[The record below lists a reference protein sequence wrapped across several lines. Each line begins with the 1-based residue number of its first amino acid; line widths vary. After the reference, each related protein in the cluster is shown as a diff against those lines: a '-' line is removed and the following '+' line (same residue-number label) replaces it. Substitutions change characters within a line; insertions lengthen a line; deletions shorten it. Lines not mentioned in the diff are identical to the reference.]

1 MPVTAADQAMLDASP
16 APAVAAPLP
25 VAAAPV
31 LAPIPAPAL
40 PPGAEG
46 PPAPPTPVDMP
57 VALPAVAPAAASPA
71 PTAPVPPELQGL
83 ADATRAQQDAAAS
96 EGDARAAQSDQ
107 NAQALEDARVQEQ
120 AQAQEAADLRAEHSR
135 AAQRA
140 SEQTQRA
147 LIDARDAK
155 IPDFWAGREGART
168 NAALWAG
175 LGGAAAGLLGSS
187 KNGAA
192 DIIQS
197 NVDGY
202 YARQKERIDNLFKY
216 AKGVGEQEDN
226 VRLRQAAE
234 LAVLQVQHGATN
246 LAIADHIK
254 QIAAASQ
261 GRVDI
266 AAAQSLQADLAE
278 KGQAAILAGRETLAR
293 IGLQGAQAARAAAKA
308 RGAAGGGAGRGSA
321 TEGIIALTKAIED
334 GVTLPDGTRRPLT
347 QSEMEKAALDNKVPL
362 NGKAG
367 VTSLATISKDAAF
380 NKNQA
385 AKEGG
390 AGAKANKEVAAFV
403 QKQLAGDK
411 ELAEETKANSELR
424 GALGL
429 LKPGPDGLVN
439 GVNFQQAID
448 KTVKAATGLGARKSS
463 VDIFKG
469 SLGGLWDKVERY
481 VQNGETGQYTA
492 HDTQVLTEALKKQLK
507 VSAENAAGIRARH
520 TGAFEANPITKGHAD
535 VYGSMLDEKLGK
547 EASHPSSQPIGST
560 KVVNGKTYKKAG
572 ENNWQLVTP

>member
-1 MPVTAADQAMLDASP
+1 MAVTSADQAMLDASP
-16 APAVAAPLP
+16 APALASPVP

-31 LAPIPAPAL
+31 LAPIPVPAL
-40 PPGAEG
+40 PSGVEG

-57 VALPAVAPAAASPA
+57 VALPVVAPAAVSAVPV
-71 PTAPVPPELQGL
+71 APVPPELQGI
-83 ADATRAQQDAAAS
+83 ADATKAQQDAAGA
-96 EGDARAAQSDQ
+96 EGDAKAAQSEQ
-107 NAQALEDARVQEQ
+107 NAQAYDDGRVQEQ

-234 LAVLQVQHGATN
+234 LAELQVQHGATN

-254 QIAAASQ
+254 QIEAASQ

-266 AAAQSLQADLAE
+266 AAAQSLQADLAA

-308 RGAAGGGAGRGSA
+308 RAAAGTGGGGAVDGAIG
-321 TEGIIALTKAIED
+321 LTQAIEK
-334 GVTLPDGTRRPLT
+334 GLTGPDGQRRELT
-347 QSEMEKAALDNKVPL
+347 QSEMQQAAKDNHVKL
-362 NGKAG
+362 NGKPSE
-367 VTSLATISKDAAF
+367 TTLATILANGTKFRKDMASLADEANKQTDEANKQAGTDPKNAYMEGGKVVGYVPSGRGGAAAF
-380 NKNQA
+380 GARVVKYNTAVRALTELEQRARNATGGSIPWGPEFHSAVLAIASTTQAGSTDKNVAHEEGTLKGPLGLVSADAIDRKIQEL
-385 AKEGG
+385 KTQLGEFKSQLIPVSKGGG
-390 AGAKANKEVAAFV
+390 ARDEGKIGRAKAVAN
-403 QKQLAGDK
+403 LAT
-411 ELAEETKANSELR
+411 ATAAQKANANAYLH
-424 GALGL
+424 
-429 LKPGPDGLVN
+429 
-439 GVNFQQAID
+439 
-448 KTVKAATGLGARKSS
+448 S
-463 VDIFKG
+463 V
-469 SLGGLWDKVERY
+469 
-481 VQNGETGQYTA
+481 GE
-492 HDTQVLTEALKKQLK
+492 
-507 VSAENAAGIRARH
+507 S
-520 TGAFEANPITKGHAD
+520 P
-535 VYGSMLDEKLGK
+535 
-547 EASHPSSQPIGST
+547 
-560 KVVNGKTYKKAG
+560 
-572 ENNWQLVTP
+572 

>member
-1 MPVTAADQAMLDASP
+1 MAVTSADQAMLDASP
-16 APAVAAPLP
+16 APALASSVP

-40 PPGAEG
+40 PPGVEG
-46 PPAPPTPVDMP
+46 PPAPSTPVDMP
-57 VALPAVAPAAASPA
+57 VALPVVAPAAVSAA
-71 PTAPVPPELQGL
+71 PVAPVPPELQGI
-83 ADATRAQQDAAAS
+83 ADATKAQQDAAGA
-96 EGDARAAQSDQ
+96 EGDAKAAQSDQ
-107 NAQALEDARVQEQ
+107 HAQALEDARVEEQ

-202 YARQKERIDNLFKY
+202 YARQKDRIDNLFKY

-234 LAVLQVQHGATN
+234 LAELQVQHGATN

-254 QIAAASQ
+254 QIEAASQ

-266 AAAQSLQADLAE
+266 AAAQSLQADLAA

-293 IGLQGAQAARAAAKA
+293 IGLQGAQAQRAAAKA
-308 RGAAGGGAGRGSA
+308 RAGTGGGGGGAVDGAIG
-321 TEGIIALTKAIED
+321 LTQAIEK
-334 GVTLPDGTRRPLT
+334 GITGPDGQRRELT
-347 QSEMEKAALDNKVPL
+347 QSEMQQAAKDNHVKL
-362 NGKAG
+362 NGKPSE
-367 VTSLATISKDAAF
+367 TTLATILANGTKFRKDIASL
-380 NKNQA
+380 
-385 AKEGG
+385 AKSGS
-390 AGAKANKEVAAFV
+390 ADNKEVAAFV

-481 VQNGETGQYTA
+481 VQSGETGQYTA

-547 EASHPSSQPIGST
+547 DAGASIPAGAKRGT
-560 KVVNGKTYKKAG
+560 LNGKRGYVLNGQFTA
-572 ENNWQLVTP
+572 L